1 MNTALLVI
9 LSILVG
15 YVLRGLVDAIN
26 GHIKALIMGKIMA
39 NMEDVAKKLKDL
51 KDNE

>member
-1 MNTALLVI
+1 MNTALLVV

-15 YVLRGLVDAIN
+15 YILRGLVDAIN
-26 GHIKALIMGKIMA
+26 EHIRALIMRKIMA